1 MATRYNFTIHAKVKV
16 GRLIGMSFTTG
27 YFAGDTEAIAF
38 GIFLESILANYA
50 KVSVSKVIW
59 EAANNEIP
67 ATHTIQDTNDVNFL
81 MVNSS
86 DAQKQCLL
94 TIPGTKMM
102 YMADLETLNIYNENG
117 ELMDSIYKMDVT
129 GKNVI
134 EGGHV

>member
-27 YFAGDTEAIAF
+27 FFAGDTEAIAF
-38 GIFLESILANYA
+38 GVFLEGILANYA

-59 EAANNEIP
+59 EAVSNEIP
-67 ATHTIQDTNDVNFL
+67 ATHTITDTNDVNYL
-81 MVNSS
+81 MVNSTNN
-86 DAQKQCLL
+86 QMQCLL
-94 TIPGTKMM
+94 TIPGQKAM
-102 YMADLETLNIYNENG
+102 YLSDLETLNIYNENG
-117 ELMDSIYKMDVT
+117 ELMDTVAKMDVT